1 MLVQV
6 NTTTNNVT
14 VQNAHQTITIVDNE
28 NANIVNVEQP
38 LVNVIEVATP
48 GPQGQQGMQGT
59 STSSSLTGGNPNFIP
74 LWSSTGSLTT
84 SSIYEVAPI
93 QIIIGDTQSVH
104 PGYEEALAI
113 YQGTTTSYNLISG
126 HSNVNSYSQLNIKNF
141 NSGPNAS
148 SDVVATADNGNE
160 DSNYIDM
167 GINSSGFTNENLVG
181 AAGDAYMYS
190 TGNDLYIG
198 NASAGKRVII
208 FNGDLDALNNA
219 VMFVHENG
227 TVSIN
232 TDNYDNLNPSS
243 LWIEAPNA
251 ETYNLIVAKAN
262 VNLYSQFALTN
273 QNSGSFASADIVAQ
287 NDLGTEEDY
296 YVDMGINSSGHGID
310 PSYTV
315 GGPNDTY
322 MLSVSTGG
330 DHYIGSPTNGS
341 IIMFTGDDFNGEE
354 HAKLI
359 LKANNQHQMSG
370 SLSISGS
377 INLNNILTL
386 TPQSPLPSGVAT
398 GSFAVSSSV
407 PPKPYFY
414 DGTTW
419 NALY

>member
-1 MLVQV
+1 MSVQV
-6 NTTTNNVT
+6 NTTTNNVI

-28 NANIVNVEQP
+28 NANVVNITQP
-38 LVNVIEVATP
+38 LVNVIEVVTP
-48 GPQGQQGMQGT
+48 GPQGPQG
-59 STSSSLTGGNPNFIP
+59 SSGSISGGSLNFIP

-84 SSIYEVAPI
+84 SSIYEAAPN
-93 QIIIGDTQSVH
+93 QIIIGGTASIH
-104 PGYEEALAI
+104 GGNEETLAI
-113 YQGTTTSYNLISG
+113 YQGVTTSYNLISG
-126 HSNVNSYSQLNIKNF
+126 HSDVNNYSQLNIQNYS
-141 NSGPNAS
+141 NGINAS
-148 SDVVATADNGNE
+148 TDIVATADNGNE
-160 DSNYIDM
+160 NTNYIDM
-167 GINSSGFTNENLVG
+167 GINSSGFTNESLVG

-198 NASAGKRVII
+198 NASQGKRVII

-227 TVSIN
+227 TVGIN
-232 TDNYDNLNPSS
+232 TDNYDQINPSS
-243 LWIEAPNA
+243 LWIEAPN
-251 ETYNLIVAKAN
+251 EQTYNLVVAKSN
-262 VNLYSQFALTN
+262 VNNYSQLALTN
-273 QNSGSFASADIVAQ
+273 LSSGSFASADIVAQ

-310 PSYTV
+310 FSYTV

-341 IIMFTGDDFNGEE
+341 IIIFTGPDFNGEAN
-354 HAKLI
+354 AKLI
-359 LKANNQHQMSG
+359 LNANNQHQISG
-370 SLSISGS
+370 SLNISGS

-386 TPQSPLPSGVAT
+386 TPQHPLPLGIAT

-407 PPKPYFY
+407 PPKPYFF
-414 DGTTW
+414 DGTSW

>member
-1 MLVQV
+1 MSVQV

-48 GPQGQQGMQGT
+48 GPQGQQGPPI
-59 STSSSLTGGNPNFIP
+59 SGGNENFIP

-84 SSIYEVAPI
+84 SSIYEAAPT

-104 PGYEEALAI
+104 PGYEEALAV

-141 NSGPNAS
+141 SSGPNAS

-273 QNSGSFASADIVAQ
+273 QNSGSLASADIVAQ

-359 LKANNQHQMSG
+359 LKANNQHQISG